1 MDKNKVRC
9 FVEEYFEE
17 ILSAISGRDDFE
29 DLNVVD
35 MGNFD
40 DEFSGNSFKDNYD
53 MVVENEI
60 DIHRDWCMCM
70 VDDEWYGYPSSSRRI
85 YDKYVDVITNQLLNK
100 DYTEWDEIAEY
111 NDIGDDK
118 MCLRKIREEALK
130 PKKFK
135 VNLISV
141 LEEIDVEADDYAE
154 AYDKAISML
163 SEISRDVPIKNIVK
177 NISGADVYDDNGS
190 LKGSISNC
198 MDELK

>member
-60 DIHRDWCMCM
+60 DIHRDWCM
-70 VDDEWYGYPSSSRRI
+70 S
-85 YDKYVDVITNQLLNK
+85 
-100 DYTEWDEIAEY
+100 
-111 NDIGDDK
+111 
-118 MCLRKIREEALK
+118 
-130 PKKFK
+130 KKFK
-135 VNLISV
+135 VNLLAV
-141 LEEIDVEADDYAE
+141 LEEIEVEAGDYAE
-154 AYDKAISML
+154 AYEKAMDML
-163 SEISRDVPIKNIVK
+163 SEIAKDVPIKNIVK
-177 NISGADVYDDNGS
+177 HIYRAEMYDDNGS

>member
-85 YDKYVDVITNQLLNK
+85 YDKYVEVITNQLLNK

-163 SEISRDVPIKNIVK
+163 SEIARDVPIKNIVK

>member
-17 ILSAISGRDDFE
+17 IISAISGRDDFE

-40 DEFSGNSFKDNYD
+40 DEFSCNSFKDNYD

-60 DIHRDWCMCM
+60 DIHRDWCLCI
-70 VDDEWYGYPSSSRRI
+70 VDCEWYGYPSSSRRI

-111 NDIGDDK
+111 NNIGDDEMNLK
-118 MCLRKIREEALK
+118 KIRKEVCRPIA
-130 PKKFK
+130 
-135 VNLISV
+135 V
-141 LEEIDVEADDYAE
+141 LEEIEVEAEDYRE
-154 AYDKAISML
+154 AYEKQFVDFISL
-163 SEISRDVPIKNIVK
+163 R
-177 NISGADVYDDNGS
+177 
-190 LKGSISNC
+190 
-198 MDELK
+198 